1 MPSTH
6 STIGSPNIELAVSEK
21 MSLRAEH
28 DRIAEPQQ
36 TPRQTLDEHAQK
48 WQLETASEAFAHK
61 LDEIDPLRHVR
72 QEFFVPKMS
81 TLPKGKT
88 LTVLRTIM
96 KEVLRLI

>member
-6 STIGSPNIELAVSEK
+6 STIGLPNIELAVGEK
-21 MSLRAEH
+21 MALRTEH
-28 DRIAEPQQ
+28 DQIAESKQ
-36 TPRQTLDEHAQK
+36 TPRQALDERANT
-48 WQLETASEAFAHK
+48 WQLETTSEAFAHK

-88 LTVLRTIM
+88 LTKHRTIM
-96 KEVLRLI
+96 KEILRLI